1 MRALPLWCL
10 SLIVLAPLSSVHGLR
25 AAERQIV
32 LREHFGQKWMNELVT
47 YPFTAKEGA
56 CRADSLTLTGPNGAL
71 PVQLSGVEYW
81 PGSQWVKSARLSF
94 LADLDPLSATTYTVR
109 YGEVPAAGPVPASDL
124 RVTPGQGMVEVSTS
138 KNAIRLLRGEKVF
151 TPPAAAPEV
160 PGPVV
165 AMRLAD
171 GTWFGGSRMYGPAR
185 IKAYRAASYDGPVFG
200 GTRVR
205 YEYADGRTLDIDI
218 RLAAGHSRIY
228 WTMKVAP
235 HDPQEAVRLV
245 LQPGFAEGISIA
257 ERIMPKDGWRLLL
270 NPNLPGLRFEWRPES
285 TQKWNPWGK
294 RGERGP
300 VHVEVDREP
309 AGVITA
315 LVPWSDAWDGRTQLR
330 WLFSTA
336 ERGNIFQF
344 VGRDA
349 GAWVEPAPLGT
360 RACWGNP
367 RMRQKW
373 VYLVKGDDGVVAAQF
388 NLASGVRKWVMDTA
402 GPDDSMQVEMGGFEK
417 GFEPFSTLDEV
428 KDFVL
433 DWPSDPKVTFP
444 HLYMTARELQEAR
457 KRQPDDAELIKRYGV
472 NWRDFL
478 QFPHSSDWNALGLY
492 LMSGT
497 KEMAEKTRVVE
508 RLRRHLRS
516 MGNYDRMRHVPIP
529 VSLYDALMGTD
540 LVSEEEKKEL
550 RARMA
555 FLGYLM
561 ASADAWS
568 MERGYCSGNENMSVC
583 YVFNLGLIGCLL
595 RDHPMAEEWVRPGLA
610 LAEKS
615 LRQNVGVAGEWP
627 ESVCNYAHVSVSSL
641 LPFAIAARNA
651 GFHDYVSDPRM
662 KKLLL
667 YLAKQYTPPDSRSG
681 GQRRAGLSGTAP
693 IGRAG
698 AGAQWGLAG
707 VMARAIQHDDPQ
719 YCRYMQW
726 SWMQTGFSRNLEYK
740 MGGYEYVYA
749 DETLPWELPQWG
761 FDCFP
766 EVGTI
771 MRYGI
776 GTEDEYYINFMIN
789 YSFGYPSESGAF
801 PCIWA
806 RGVPISSRFAGGYI
820 EREELLMS
828 RVLPAR
834 RRGTFEERQRC
845 FYHEGRRR
853 ITEFSTLPRQD
864 YVVADLTM
872 EETDF
877 VGHRGKELPEW
888 PPVPREAGLPIQW
901 RRQILFVKDARPA
914 GANYL
919 VLRDTVGGGQPT
931 MWQFWTIS
939 EKIGTPRQVRDLQG
953 FLADKPGNKMV
964 EPRELKGNRFTAIG
978 QFGVDVE
985 YYIASPADTPRY
997 TLRWGTTYHYS
1008 PIGGFTEY
1016 QDMLHLQ
1023 MGGDGAYFVAL
1034 FPRRRSEPVPQF
1046 ESLGGGKVIKVTGE
1060 FGTDYCFLSGTR
1072 SECSAGDASFEG
1084 TVASVQ
1090 DRPGGLVLS
1099 LGSEGRVSYR
1109 DYALESDQ
1117 AVSLHVGPD
1126 VLCVRS
1132 QDDFPGALVRF
1143 TAPGD
1148 WTVDTGTGTQ
1158 IFRRGQVYRLKI
1170 GPNRP
1175 ELKLYRE

>member
-1 MRALPLWCL
+1 MRPVSAWCL
-10 SLIVLAPLSSVHGLR
+10 SLVVFASLSSVQVLR
-25 AAERQIV
+25 AAERRIV
-32 LREHFGQKWMNELVT
+32 LQEHFGQKWANELVT
-47 YPFTAKEGA
+47 YPFTAKKGTCKA
-56 CRADSLTLTGPNGAL
+56 GSVMLTGPKGPV
-71 PVQLSGVEYW
+71 PVQLSEVEYW
-81 PGSQWVKSARLSF
+81 PDSKWIKSARLSF
-94 LADLDPLSATTYTVR
+94 MADLDPLSTATYTVR
-109 YGEVPAAGPVPASDL
+109 YDKEPAAGPVPASDL
-124 RVTPGQGMVEVSTS
+124 RVTRGDGVVEVSS
-138 KNAIRLLRGEKVF
+138 GRNAIRLLRGEKVF
-151 TPPAAAPEV
+151 TPLAAASEV

-185 IKAYRAASYDGPVFG
+185 IKAYKAATYDGPVFG
-200 GTRVR
+200 GTSVR

-218 RLAAGHSRIY
+218 RLAAGHSRIQ

-235 HDPQEAVRLV
+235 HDREGAVRLV

-257 ERIMPKDGWRLLL
+257 KRLMPKDGWQLLL
-270 NPNLPGLRFEWRPES
+270 SANLPRLRFEWRPES

-294 RGERGP
+294 RGDRGP
-300 VHVEVDREP
+300 VHVEVDKEP
-309 AGVITA
+309 AGPITA
-315 LVPWSDAWDGRTQLR
+315 LVAWSDAWDGRTQLR

-349 GAWVEPAPLGT
+349 GAWLEPAPLGT

-373 VYLVKGDDGVVAAQF
+373 VYLVKGEDGVVAAQF
-388 NLASGVRKWVMDTA
+388 NLASGMRKWVTDIA
-402 GPDDSMQVEMGGFEK
+402 GPDDSMQVGMGGFEK
-417 GFEPFSTLDEV
+417 GFEPLCTLDEV
-428 KDFVL
+428 KDLVL
-433 DWPSDPKVTFP
+433 DWPADPNVSFP
-444 HLYMTARELQEAR
+444 HLYMTGRELEEAR
-457 KRQPDDAELIKRYGV
+457 GRAPEDAELIKRYGR

-492 LMSGT
+492 LMSGS
-497 KEMAEKTRVVE
+497 KEMAEKMRVVE

-516 MGNYDRMRHVPIP
+516 MGNYDRMRCVPIP
-529 VSLYDALMGTD
+529 VGLYDALMGTD

-561 ASADAWS
+561 ASPDAWS

-610 LAEKS
+610 LVQNS
-615 LRQNVGVAGEWP
+615 LEQNVGVAGEWP

-662 KKLLL
+662 KRLLL

-707 VMARAIQHDDPQ
+707 IMARAIRHEDPQ
-719 YCRYMQW
+719 YSRLLQW
-726 SWMQTGFSRNLEYK
+726 SWRQTGLSRNLEYK

-749 DETLPWELPQWG
+749 DDTLPWEVPDWG
-761 FDCFP
+761 FDYFP

-776 GTEDEYYINFMIN
+776 GTKDQYYINFMIN
-789 YSFGYPSESGAF
+789 FSFGYPSESGAF

-806 RGVPISSRFAGGYI
+806 KGVPISSRFAGGYI

-834 RRGTFEERQRC
+834 HRGTFEERQHR

-853 ITEFSTLPRQD
+853 ITELSALPRQD

-872 EETDF
+872 EESDF

-888 PPVPREAGLPIQW
+888 PPIPKEAGLPIKW
-901 RRQILFVKDARPA
+901 RRQILFVKDAQPA
-914 GANYL
+914 GASYL

-939 EKIGTPRQVRDLQG
+939 EKIGTPRQVKDLEG
-953 FLADKPGNKMV
+953 FLADKPGNRIV
-964 EPRELKGNRFTAIG
+964 EPRELKGDRFTAVG

-985 YYIASPADTPRY
+985 YYIASPADTPRH
-997 TLRWGTTYHYS
+997 TLRWGTTYNYS

-1023 MGGDGAYFVAL
+1023 MAGDGAYFVAL
-1034 FPRRRSEPVPQF
+1034 FPRRRNESVPQF
-1046 ESLGGGKVIKVTGE
+1046 ESLGHGNVIKVSGS
-1060 FGTDYCFLSGTR
+1060 FGTDYCFLSESRT
-1072 SECSAGDASFEG
+1072 ECTAEEASFEG

-1090 DRPGGLVLS
+1090 DRTSGLVLS
-1099 LGSEGRVSYR
+1099 LGSGGRVSYG
-1109 DYALESDQ
+1109 DYALACDQ
-1117 AVSLHVGPD
+1117 AVSLHVSSD

-1132 QDDFPGALVRF
+1132 QDDFAGALVEI
-1143 TAPGD
+1143 TVPGD
-1148 WTVDTGTGTQ
+1148 WTVDTGIGTQ
-1158 IFRRGQVYRLKI
+1158 IFRRGRVHRLKI